1 VFYKSFRIKQE
12 KEVSLKMIEKRKI
25 EFTDVTCRDGIQSLL
40 ATRVRTED
48 LLPAVEKLDKA
59 GFWSLEVWGGATFD
73 VCLRFLK
80 EDPWERLKRFRE
92 VAKNSRLEMLVRGQ
106 SLVGYRHYPDDVVDA
121 FIKKAIDD
129 GIDVVRVFD
138 ALNDVRNME
147 RAIKSAKEAGAI
159 VKGAISYTISPV
171 HTIDK
176 YVEIAKQ
183 LADLKVD
190 IISIKDMAGLL
201 SPKVAYE
208 LVKRLK
214 EEIGLP
220 VHVHAQTTS
229 ALAMMAY
236 LKAVEAGADI
246 IDTDTYSMS
255 LQTAHPT
262 GETMIYALKEFGY
275 EIPVDMKIYKE
286 VGDYMVEV
294 RKKYKKYDIAPPW
307 PDVDVLIHQIP
318 GGMITNFMSQLKE
331 QGLEDKL
338 EEVLEEVVRVR
349 EDLGYPP
356 LVTPT
361 SQIVG
366 TQALMNV
373 IHGERYKVI
382 TKEVKDY
389 VKGLYGRPPA
399 PIKEELIK
407 KVLGD
412 EKPIYDI
419 RPADLLPP
427 MLDKIKK
434 EAIEAGARSEED
446 ILSYAILPVVAKE
459 FFEWREKFEKGEAL
473 PPEVEEALEE
483 VPSECLAPYEF
494 QVTVHGETYNIEI
507 AGVGEKTPAGR
518 PYFIRI
524 DGRLEEVMVQ
534 PIREATAISGE
545 FSETPEGTIAV
556 GKRPRP
562 KRIGDVTSPVS
573 GKVTEIK
580 VNVGDKVK
588 EGDVLLIV
596 EAMKMANE
604 VHAPVSGVVEE
615 ILVRVGEQVNP
626 DEVLIR
632 IKPEKK

>member
-1 VFYKSFRIKQE
+1 MGKSVETKPQRR
-12 KEVSLKMIEKRKI
+12 V

-48 LLPAVEKLDKA
+48 LLPAVEKLDKL

-73 VCLRFLK
+73 VCLRYLK
-80 EDPWERLKRFRE
+80 EDPWERLKKFRE

-121 FIKKAIDD
+121 FIKKAVDV
-129 GIDVVRVFD
+129 GIVVVRVFD
-138 ALNDVRNME
+138 SLNDVRNIE
-147 RAIKSAKEAGAI
+147 RAIKSAKEAGAL

-183 LADLKVD
+183 LADLGVD

-201 SPKVAYE
+201 SPYKAYE

-246 IDTDTYSMS
+246 IDTDCYSMS
-255 LQTAHPT
+255 LQPAHPT

-275 EIPVDMKIYKE
+275 EIPVDMQGYKE

-294 RKKYKKYDIAPPW
+294 RKKYKKYDVAPPW

-338 EEVLEEVVRVR
+338 NEVLEEVVRVR

-407 KVLGD
+407 KILGD
-412 EKPIYDI
+412 EKPLYDI
-419 RPADLLPP
+419 RPADLLEP
-427 MLDKIKK
+427 MLDKIRK
-434 EAIEAGARSEED
+434 EAIEAGARTEED

-459 FFEWREKFEKGEAL
+459 FFEWREKFEKGEVP
-473 PPEVEEALEE
+473 PPEVEESLEE
-483 VPSECLAPYEF
+483 IPQECLAPYEF

-507 AGVGEKTPAGR
+507 AGVGEKTPSGR

-524 DGRLEEVMVQ
+524 DGKLEEVMVQ
-534 PIREATAISGE
+534 PIREAEVISGQ

-562 KRIGDVTSPVS
+562 KGVGDVTSPVS
-573 GKVTEIK
+573 GKVTEIR
-580 VNVGDKVK
+580 VNVGDEVK

-604 VHAPVSGVVEE
+604 VHAPISGTVEE
-615 ILVRVGEQVNP
+615 ILVRVGEHVNP

-632 IKPEKK
+632 IKPKKK

>member
-1 VFYKSFRIKQE
+1 MGKNFE
-12 KEVSLKMIEKRKI
+12 TKRKV
-25 EFTDVTCRDGIQSLL
+25 ELTDVTCRDGIQSLL

-48 LLPAVEKLDKA
+48 LLPAVEKLDKL

-73 VCLRFLK
+73 VCLRYLK
-80 EDPWERLKRFRE
+80 EDPWERLRKFRE
-92 VAKNSRLEMLVRGQ
+92 VAKNTRLEMLVRGQ

-121 FIKKAIDD
+121 FIKKAVDN

-176 YVEIAKQ
+176 YVEIAKE
-183 LADLKVD
+183 LAELGVD

-201 SPKVAYE
+201 SPYVAYK

-246 IDTDTYSMS
+246 IDTDCYSMS

-275 EIPVDMKIYKE
+275 EVPVDMQGYKE
-286 VGDYMVEV
+286 VGDYMVDV
-294 RKKYKKYDIAPPW
+294 RKKYKKYDVAPPW

-338 EEVLEEVVRVR
+338 NEVLEEVVRVR

-366 TQALMNV
+366 TQALINV
-373 IHGERYKVI
+373 LHGERYKVI

-407 KVLGD
+407 KILGD

-419 RPADLLPP
+419 RPADLLEP
-427 MLDKIKK
+427 MLDKIRK

-459 FFEWREKFEKGEAL
+459 FFEWREKFEKGEVP
-473 PPEVEEALEE
+473 PPEVEESLGEI
-483 VPSECLAPYEF
+483 PQECLAPYEF
-494 QVTVHGETYNIEI
+494 QVTVHGETYNVEI

-534 PIREATAISGE
+534 PIREAEVISGQ

-562 KRIGDVTSPVS
+562 KGVGDVTSPVS
-573 GKVTEIK
+573 GKVTDIK
-580 VNVGDKVK
+580 VNVGDEVK

-604 VHAPVSGVVEE
+604 VHAPVSGTVEE
-615 ILVRVGEQVNP
+615 ILVRVGEHVNP

-632 IKPEKK
+632 IKPKRN

>member
-1 VFYKSFRIKQE
+1 VEI
-12 KEVSLKMIEKRKI
+12 
-25 EFTDVTCRDGIQSLL
+25 TDVTCRDGIQSLL
-40 ATRVRTED
+40 ATRVKTED
-48 LLPAVEKLDKA
+48 LVPAVEKLDKA

-73 VCLRFLK
+73 VCLRYLK
-80 EDPWERLKRFRE
+80 EDPWERLKKFRE
-92 VAKNSRLEMLVRGQ
+92 VAKNTRLEMLIRGQ

-121 FIKKAIDD
+121 FVKKAVDN

-159 VKGAISYTISPV
+159 VKGAISYTISPY

-176 YVEIAKQ
+176 YLEIAKQ
-183 LADLKVD
+183 LADLGVD

-201 SPKVAYE
+201 SPYVAYV

-229 ALAMMAY
+229 ALAMMSY

-246 IDTDTYSMS
+246 IDTDCYSMS

-262 GETMIYALKEFGY
+262 GETMIYALREFGY
-275 EIPVDMKIYKE
+275 EIPVNMEIYKE
-286 VGDYMVEV
+286 VGDYMKEV
-294 RKKYKKYDIAPPW
+294 RKKYRKYDTAPPY
-307 PDVDVLIHQIP
+307 PDVGVLLHQIP

-338 EEVLEEVVRVR
+338 QEVLEEVVRVR

-399 PIKEELIK
+399 PIKKELIK
-407 KVLGD
+407 KILGD
-412 EKPIYDI
+412 EEPIYDI

-427 MLDKIKK
+427 MMDKIRE
-434 EAIEAGARSEED
+434 EAKEAGARTEED

-459 FFEWREKFEKGEAL
+459 FFEWREKYEKGEAL
-473 PPEVEEALEE
+473 PPDVEESLEE
-483 VPSECLAPYEF
+483 IPTECLAPYEF
-494 QVTVHGETYNIEI
+494 NITVHGETYHVEI
-507 AGVGEKTPAGR
+507 AGVGEKTPSGR

-524 DGRLEEVMVQ
+524 DGRLEEVMLQ
-534 PIREATAISGE
+534 PIREAEVISGG
-545 FSETPEGTIAV
+545 FTETPEGTIAV
-556 GKRPRP
+556 GKRPKP
-562 KRIGDVTSPVS
+562 KGVGDVTSPVS

-604 VHAPVSGVVEE
+604 VHAPISGVVEE

-632 IKPEKK
+632 IRPEKNKK

>member
-1 VFYKSFRIKQE
+1 MEQKVE
-12 KEVSLKMIEKRKI
+12 KKRKV

-48 LLPAVEKLDKA
+48 LLPAVEKLDKL

-73 VCLRFLK
+73 VCLRYLK
-80 EDPWERLKRFRE
+80 EDPWERLKKFRE

-121 FIKKAIDD
+121 FIKKAVDN

-138 ALNDVRNME
+138 ALNDVRNMQQ
-147 RAIKSAKEAGAI
+147 AIKSAKEAGAI

-183 LADLKVD
+183 LADLGVD

-201 SPKVAYE
+201 SPYMAYE

-229 ALAMMAY
+229 ALAMMSY

-246 IDTDTYSMS
+246 IDTDCYSMS

-262 GETMIYALKEFGY
+262 GEAMIYALREFGY
-275 EIPVDMKIYKE
+275 EIPVDMEGYKE
-286 VGDYMVEV
+286 VGDYMVGV

-307 PDVDVLIHQIP
+307 PDVEVLIHQIP

-338 EEVLEEVVRVR
+338 DEVLEEVVRVR

-366 TQALMNV
+366 TQALLNV

-389 VKGLYGRPPA
+389 VKGLYGRPPG

-407 KVLGD
+407 KILGD
-412 EKPIYDI
+412 EKPLYDI
-419 RPADLLPP
+419 RPADLLEP

-434 EAIEAGARSEED
+434 EAIEAGARNEED

-473 PPEVEEALEE
+473 PPEVEEKLEE
-483 VPSECLAPYEF
+483 IPEECVAPYEF

-507 AGVGEKTPAGR
+507 AGVGERTPSGR

-524 DGRLEEVMVQ
+524 DGKLEEVMVQ
-534 PIREATAISGE
+534 PIREAEVISGE

-562 KRIGDVTSPVS
+562 KGVGDVTSPVS

-580 VNVGDKVK
+580 VNVGDEVK

-604 VHAPVSGVVEE
+604 VHAPVSGTVEE
-615 ILVRVGEQVNP
+615 ILVRVGEHVNP

-632 IKPEKK
+632 IKPKKK

>member
-1 VFYKSFRIKQE
+1 MEQKVE
-12 KEVSLKMIEKRKI
+12 KKRKV

-48 LLPAVEKLDKA
+48 LLPAVEKLDKL

-73 VCLRFLK
+73 VCLRYLK
-80 EDPWERLKRFRE
+80 EDPWERLKKFRE

-121 FIKKAIDD
+121 FIKKAVDD

-138 ALNDVRNME
+138 ALNDVRNMQQ
-147 RAIKSAKEAGAI
+147 AIKSAKEAGAI

-183 LADLKVD
+183 LADLGVD

-201 SPKVAYE
+201 SPYMAYE

-229 ALAMMAY
+229 ALAMMSY

-246 IDTDTYSMS
+246 IDTDCYSMS

-262 GETMIYALKEFGY
+262 GEAMIYALREFGY
-275 EIPVDMKIYKE
+275 EIPVDMEGYKE
-286 VGDYMVEV
+286 VGDYMVGV

-307 PDVDVLIHQIP
+307 PDVEVLIHQIP

-338 EEVLEEVVRVR
+338 DEVLEEVVRVR

-366 TQALMNV
+366 TQALLNV

-389 VKGLYGRPPA
+389 VKGLYGRPPG

-407 KVLGD
+407 KILGD
-412 EKPIYDI
+412 EKPLYDI
-419 RPADLLPP
+419 RPADLLEP

-434 EAIEAGARSEED
+434 EAIEAGARNEED

-473 PPEVEEALEE
+473 PPEVEEKLEE
-483 VPSECLAPYEF
+483 IPEECVAPYEF

-507 AGVGEKTPAGR
+507 AGVGERTPSGR

-524 DGRLEEVMVQ
+524 DGKLEEVMVQ
-534 PIREATAISGE
+534 PIREAEVISGE

-562 KRIGDVTSPVS
+562 KGVGDVTSPVS

-580 VNVGDKVK
+580 VNVGDEVK

-604 VHAPVSGVVEE
+604 VHAPVSGTVEE
-615 ILVRVGEQVNP
+615 ILVRVGEHVNP

-632 IKPEKK
+632 IKPKKK